1 MRVGKDILQTAGKS
15 AAESAADGVID
26 NLTNGDSDNS
36 QRCVPSQIR
45 SELLLTVKA
54 DALSRGSRTMLL
66 QKQVVFLAE
75 RLLTLS
81 ERAATRGVL
90 IMY

>member
-1 MRVGKDILQTAGKS
+1 MVSSTTLLMATRITHK
-15 AAESAADGVID
+15 GVY
-26 NLTNGDSDNS
+26 LHM
-36 QRCVPSQIR
+36 IR

>member
-1 MRVGKDILQTAGKS
+1 MVSSTTLLTATRITHK
-15 AAESAADGVID
+15 GVY
-26 NLTNGDSDNS
+26 L
-36 QRCVPSQIR
+36 RMIR
-45 SELLLTVKA
+45 PELLLTVKA